1 MEMLTYKCPVCGF
14 VYQVPAYWS
23 DFDAEAT
30 LTFEHMDF
38 QNQKDC
44 EETTLKLVKQAVMQ
58 FF

>member
-44 EETTLKLVKQAVMQ
+44 EETTLKLVK
-58 FF
+58 